1 MVSTVLVFGGGGDDL
16 LPKKWHFIVTGV
28 PGALGSGDSDGRVF
42 GLDLTD
48 LGLVEGGGGGGGC
61 AGSSSS
67 RIFST

>member
-28 PGALGSGDSDGRVF
+28 FGALGSGDSDGRVF

-48 LGLVEGGGGGGGC
+48 LGLVEGVGGGGGC

>member
-28 PGALGSGDSDGRVF
+28 FGALGSGDSDGRVF

-48 LGLVEGGGGGGGC
+48 LDLVEGVGGGGGC